1 MTKRWVKIDR
11 ATGNIVKQ
19 KVAATMDRALNKPA
33 VWLELVREARPDFDS
48 NTQKLTAQ
56 VEQSALSNLAVA
68 VDPGEK
74 RVESWSVVSLSA
86 DELAKRTS
94 DRIDETDYLLAKI
107 VEDIMVAIATGAT
120 LNRAAFSS
128 DVWDTINARRAL
140 RGEADV

>member
-1 MTKRWVKIDR
+1 M
-11 ATGNIVKQ
+11 
-19 KVAATMDRALNKPA
+19 
-33 VWLELVREARPDFDS
+33 
-48 NTQKLTAQ
+48 
-56 VEQSALSNLAVA
+56 AVA